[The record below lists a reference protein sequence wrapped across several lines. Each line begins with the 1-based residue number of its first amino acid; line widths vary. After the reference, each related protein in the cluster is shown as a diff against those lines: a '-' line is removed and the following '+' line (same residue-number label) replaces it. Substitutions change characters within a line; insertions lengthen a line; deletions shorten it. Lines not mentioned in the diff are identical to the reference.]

1 MMGKTIKGIT
11 MEVQRELSNEKQA
24 IPIADLGVDQ
34 LTYFQR
40 QLDQEI
46 AFFTES
52 LKELKVFES
61 KFIVSEESVLN
72 VAKIPSGGEILVP
85 LTESM
90 YIPAKLSDPNNHLIE
105 IGTGYFVEMNTEK
118 AADYFRRKQ
127 AFLKKQMEIIE
138 EALPE
143 KYRARNTIV
152 DNLQKKINAYCSQVQ
167 VNNTN
172 TKK

>member
-1 MMGKTIKGIT
+1 MRLVGIDVNVEALPSGLCKIKGIT

-72 VAKIPSGGEILVP
+72 
-85 LTESM
+85 M

-127 AFLKKQMEIIE
+127 AF
-138 EALPE
+138 
-143 KYRARNTIV
+143 
-152 DNLQKKINAYCSQVQ
+152 
-167 VNNTN
+167 
-172 TKK
+172 